1 MMLFLNAAA
10 HPSSSASFSSRSA
23 LSQKKRIRCRENAIV
38 FQLSSPSRRQR
49 RRVVAAP
56 KTRTTTRAGM
66 GENALGIFLISL
78 LDDIAFIGLTSAA
91 AATTTTTN
99 SSSTTLTSFTNKL
112 LGDLSESNPGDVEAP
127 TGAIFALAILIGG
140 GFLVATTFGLKPG
153 ADAQDEMRKRDE
165 AIFNKP
171 IQKTKKQEKK

>member
-1 MMLFLNAAA
+1 
-10 HPSSSASFSSRSA
+10 
-23 LSQKKRIRCRENAIV
+23 
-38 FQLSSPSRRQR
+38 
-49 RRVVAAP
+49 
-56 KTRTTTRAGM
+56 M

-91 AATTTTTN
+91 ASATTTTT
-99 SSSTTLTSFTNKL
+99 TNFAL

>member
-1 MMLFLNAAA
+1 
-10 HPSSSASFSSRSA
+10 
-23 LSQKKRIRCRENAIV
+23 
-38 FQLSSPSRRQR
+38 
-49 RRVVAAP
+49 
-56 KTRTTTRAGM
+56 M

-91 AATTTTTN
+91 ASATTTTN
-99 SSSTTLTSFTNKL
+99 FAL

-171 IQKTKKQEKK
+171 IQKKEKKGKK

>member
-1 MMLFLNAAA
+1 
-10 HPSSSASFSSRSA
+10 
-23 LSQKKRIRCRENAIV
+23 
-38 FQLSSPSRRQR
+38 
-49 RRVVAAP
+49 
-56 KTRTTTRAGM
+56 
-66 GENALGIFLISL
+66 L

-91 AATTTTTN
+91 ASATTTTT
-99 SSSTTLTSFTNKL
+99 TNFAL

-171 IQKTKKQEKK
+171 IQKKEKKGKK

>member
-1 MMLFLNAAA
+1 
-10 HPSSSASFSSRSA
+10 
-23 LSQKKRIRCRENAIV
+23 
-38 FQLSSPSRRQR
+38 
-49 RRVVAAP
+49 
-56 KTRTTTRAGM
+56 M

-91 AATTTTTN
+91 ASATTTTT
-99 SSSTTLTSFTNKL
+99 TNFAL

-171 IQKTKKQEKK
+171 IQKKGEKK